1 MPGFLVRTLISGVG
15 LWIASRLVP
24 GIRFDDPG
32 SLILAALLLGIINAV
47 VRPIAIILTLPIT
60 ILTLGL
66 FLLIINAAMVALV
79 AGLLPGFHV
88 RGFGAAFLTALI
100 VWLTGWVGSWLIG
113 SRGGIEPYVHRLRG
127 DAYRR

>member
-1 MPGFLVRTLISGVG
+1 MPGFLVRTVISGVG

-32 SLILAALLLGIINAV
+32 ALILAALLLGVINAI

-66 FLLIINAAMVALV
+66 FLLVINAGMVALV
-79 AGLLPGFHV
+79 AGILPGFHV
-88 RGFGAAFLTALI
+88 RGFWPALLTALI
-100 VWLTGWVGSWLIG
+100 VWLTGWVGSSLIG
-113 SRGGIEPYVHRLRG
+113 SHGGIDPYVRRLK
-127 DAYRR
+127 DHA